1 MRTCARAF
9 RRGGD
14 RSIGRARTTCD
25 PAYTALVVE
34 SITGWIGSRDVS
46 DGDTER
52 SVSSYTRGGNRQG
65 LALHWQDR
73 GRQRFGPSYATP
85 VYDEEMRGSRGRYRA
100 ARAFSGAVSNQ
111 S

>member
-1 MRTCARAF
+1 MLA
-9 RRGGD
+9 
-14 RSIGRARTTCD
+14 
-25 PAYTALVVE
+25 TATQSVLFPRIRVAA
-34 SITGWIGSRDVS
+34 TGK
-46 DGDTER
+46 
-52 SVSSYTRGGNRQG
+52 G

-73 GRQRFGPSYATP
+73 GRQRFGPPYATP